1 MGGGGR
7 AGGPPGGMMGRGRP
21 PHGGMQDSE
30 RDAKHIAAVFSIS
43 GAFLDS
49 VSKSD
54 TLAQSWL
61 SQKANQWLK
70 KPSNLKIK

>member
-1 MGGGGR
+1 M
-7 AGGPPGGMMGRGRP
+7 AGGPPGGMGRGMP

-30 RDAKHIAAVFSIS
+30 QDARHIAAVFSIS
-43 GAFLDS
+43 SAFLDS

-54 TLAQSWL
+54 ALAQSWL
-61 SQKANQWLK
+61 SEKANQWLK